1 MNLNIRTKLTLI
13 FGSLSAVALIAAAI
27 TFVSFN
33 QINSI
38 RAKILDLHLADKSR
52 ISADN
57 SFLLYYQNPDAKVL
71 ENLEMS
77 IADVDRVLRTL
88 RKNPLQPSDVSI
100 IDGML
105 STVDLYK
112 NSTAKLTEINIRKGN
127 LLNEVNAIAE
137 QIVSTYPNYKAE
149 TYQLRFLGQR
159 FIVSKNIIDFQTWEK
174 TTNSILSSSDNK
186 GFVTLMQKYYGLGKQ
201 YWATIDE
208 TSEVNRG
215 ITQAATNL
223 KSNLDR
229 FIENSAVVFNKQ
241 RSRNIFFIISLLLI
255 LILGSAIVSVLY
267 SKSLSSSIKRGVLF
281 AEIIS
286 TGDLTVK
293 LDDDLFTKKD
303 EIGDLARSLNSMGDT
318 LKGITDSIITG
329 AENIAQA
336 SLKFSTSCQVISERT
351 NDQAS
356 STEGISSSMEEMS
369 ANIDQTSTN
378 SRRAQEVAVETETG
392 VINGVEAANRALE
405 FVNQITDKIVIIR
418 DIAFQTNILALNAAV
433 EAARAG
439 EQGRGFAVVAA
450 EVRKL
455 AERSATSAQDIETMA
470 NKLREASDSA
480 SQKLQTVIPKVKDN
494 LRLIQEISA
503 ANIEQSAGAELINS
517 AIQELNRTV
526 QDNAQLSQ
534 ELATSAKEVI
544 AQSDNLAQSISFF
557 KISEKAKTRN
567 EPKKVD
573 KIVKPKV
580 TKTPTLAKVKPIASP
595 KSNGS
600 RGFEIKLDEST
611 DDRGYTRF

>member
-1 MNLNIRTKLTLI
+1 
-13 FGSLSAVALIAAAI
+13 
-27 TFVSFN
+27 
-33 QINSI
+33 
-38 RAKILDLHLADKSR
+38 
-52 ISADN
+52 
-57 SFLLYYQNPDAKVL
+57 
-71 ENLEMS
+71 
-77 IADVDRVLRTL
+77 
-88 RKNPLQPSDVSI
+88 
-100 IDGML
+100 
-105 STVDLYK
+105 
-112 NSTAKLTEINIRKGN
+112 
-127 LLNEVNAIAE
+127 
-137 QIVSTYPNYKAE
+137 
-149 TYQLRFLGQR
+149 
-159 FIVSKNIIDFQTWEK
+159 
-174 TTNSILSSSDNK
+174 
-186 GFVTLMQKYYGLGKQ
+186 
-201 YWATIDE
+201 
-208 TSEVNRG
+208 
-215 ITQAATNL
+215 
-223 KSNLDR
+223 
-229 FIENSAVVFNKQ
+229 
-241 RSRNIFFIISLLLI
+241 
-255 LILGSAIVSVLY
+255 
-267 SKSLSSSIKRGVLF
+267 
-281 AEIIS
+281 
-286 TGDLTVK
+286 
-293 LDDDLFTKKD
+293 
-303 EIGDLARSLNSMGDT
+303 
-318 LKGITDSIITG
+318 
-329 AENIAQA
+329 
-336 SLKFSTSCQVISERT
+336 
-351 NDQAS
+351 
-356 STEGISSSMEEMS
+356 
-369 ANIDQTSTN
+369 
-378 SRRAQEVAVETETG
+378 
-392 VINGVEAANRALE
+392 LE

>member
-1 MNLNIRTKLTLI
+1 M
-13 FGSLSAVALIAAAI
+13 ALIAAAI

>member
-480 SQKLQTVIPKVKDN
+480 SQNLQPVIPKV
-494 LRLIQEISA
+494 
-503 ANIEQSAGAELINS
+503 
-517 AIQELNRTV
+517 
-526 QDNAQLSQ
+526 
-534 ELATSAKEVI
+534 
-544 AQSDNLAQSISFF
+544 
-557 KISEKAKTRN
+557 
-567 EPKKVD
+567 
-573 KIVKPKV
+573 
-580 TKTPTLAKVKPIASP
+580 
-595 KSNGS
+595 
-600 RGFEIKLDEST
+600 
-611 DDRGYTRF
+611 